1 MKRCAWLLASIL
13 SFGLSAAADTGYLR
27 LSCPAGAEIFVDGV
41 RAGVCAAANEGTS
54 LSGLSAGQH
63 ILRIE
68 QDGFLPREL
77 PVVVGLTP
85 QQVVF
90 GELVPAA
97 AIGPQAGLDAAQGAA
112 AVGTI
117 ELSSEPVDCSLRI
130 GRRWID
136 KKEPLVTILDVPV
149 GEHDLR
155 FERFGV
161 LLKASVEVASEVP
174 TRIRANFTTEQV
186 EMLAD
191 EAVENAE
198 EPPQAIAAPASTS
211 DCVEYWV
218 QILRTDDLAKIEVT
232 QKALDEIGFPPR
244 DQKLITV
251 EDDGVLP
258 LYKLR
263 IGPLRDRYTAKLVI
277 HKTQPLGIPGPLV
290 LVEPCGQQQPA
301 SAKR

>member
-117 ELSSEPVDCSLRI
+117 ELSSEPVDCTLRI
-130 GRRWID
+130 GKRWVD
-136 KKEPLVTILDVPV
+136 KKEPLATILDVPA
-149 GEHDLR
+149 GEHTLR

-161 LLKASVEVASEVP
+161 LL
-174 TRIRANFTTEQV
+174 RAELTVSPGEATKLRADFTNNRVDLLT
-186 EMLAD
+186 D
-191 EAVENAE
+191 EPAPGAE
-198 EPPQAIAAPASTS
+198 EPPLPIAAPPATS

-218 QILRTDDLAKIEVT
+218 QILRTDDLAKVEAT
-232 QKALDEIGFPPR
+232 QKALDEVGFPPR